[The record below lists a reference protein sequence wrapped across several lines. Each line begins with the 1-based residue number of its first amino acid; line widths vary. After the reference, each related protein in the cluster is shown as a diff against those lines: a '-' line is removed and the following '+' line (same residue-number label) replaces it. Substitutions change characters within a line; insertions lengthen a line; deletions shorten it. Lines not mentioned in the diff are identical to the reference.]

1 MFLNIEYLQWLWI
14 VPIGAFAFVM
24 AASRRRKA
32 RAQLAG
38 PNAATALKRETP
50 EGANLLRCILLL
62 CALALLVIALAGP
75 AWNPVEE
82 KVERQG
88 RDVVFVLDVSRSML
102 AEDLRPSRLE
112 RAKADVADCITALQG
127 DRVALV
133 AFAGNAVVQCPLT
146 HDYGFFRMML
156 ADLTP
161 ESVTRGGTNLGD
173 ALRLAQKQVFDGEEK
188 EFKDVILITDG
199 EDHDSLPVAAA
210 QELGAAGIRLI
221 AIGIGDDTMGAP
233 IQVTDERGY
242 KSNLKYHGEV
252 VRSKLDSKT
261 LREMA
266 QATPGGVYLPVGTNA
281 FDLRETYSRLVA
293 SAAQRQLDAEVVVHL
308 QPKYQIFLGA
318 AMLLL
323 ALAALLP
330 RRRCIALLPLAL
342 LLLSANALNAQNA
355 RELFREGNKALK
367 SDPAQAIQFYDQAA
381 QALGETQWKEL
392 EFNRA
397 LAHYRSGSP
406 ENLAQAKELLLNAVE
421 LNRSSK
427 NENENFDNN
436 CQLLLGNVNYSLAKV
451 AYETALPA
459 KDSDNPQEIQQALQ
473 LVESHKDA
481 INDAIHSLKQAK
493 TNRRNRTAVQH
504 ALKQS
509 RILRK
514 ELHELEKE
522 LREKLKEQQQN
533 QQNQQEQRDQR
544 DQQNQQQQK
553 GQQNQQD
560 QRDQQD
566 KQDQQQ
572 SQESQESQQQQQ
584 DQQGQQDKQDQQ
596 QSQESQE
603 SQESQQQQQDQ
614 QFQNQEPKAAQAV
627 KSEEQ
632 ETPPDNQLQPL
643 EQELQQ
649 VINAEKLHRMQQRA
663 RQSRQNPVDKDW

>member
-1 MFLNIEYLQWLWI
+1 MFTQISYLNLLWGIPVLGILYLAL
-14 VPIGAFAFVM
+14 
-24 AASRRRKA
+24 ASRRRKA

-38 PNAATALKRETP
+38 PNASTALKRETP
-50 EGANLLRCILLL
+50 DGANLLRGILLL
-62 CALALLVIALAGP
+62 CAVALLVIALAGP

-88 RDVVFVLDVSRSML
+88 RDVVFILDVSRSML

-221 AIGIGDDTMGAP
+221 AIGIGDDTVGAP

-308 QPKYQIFLGA
+308 QPKYQFFLGA
-318 AMLLL
+318 AMFLL
-323 ALAALLP
+323 ALAAILP
-330 RRRCIALLPLAL
+330 RRRRIALLPLGL
-342 LLLSANALNAQNA
+342 LLLSANVLNAQNA
-355 RELFREGNKALK
+355 RELFREGNKVLK
-367 SDPAQAIQFYDQAA
+367 PI
-381 QALGETQWKEL
+381 
-392 EFNRA
+392 
-397 LAHYRSGSP
+397 
-406 ENLAQAKELLLNAVE
+406 
-421 LNRSSK
+421 
-427 NENENFDNN
+427 
-436 CQLLLGNVNYSLAKV
+436 
-451 AYETALPA
+451 
-459 KDSDNPQEIQQALQ
+459 
-473 LVESHKDA
+473 
-481 INDAIHSLKQAK
+481 
-493 TNRRNRTAVQH
+493 
-504 ALKQS
+504 
-509 RILRK
+509 
-514 ELHELEKE
+514 
-522 LREKLKEQQQN
+522 
-533 QQNQQEQRDQR
+533 
-544 DQQNQQQQK
+544 
-553 GQQNQQD
+553 
-560 QRDQQD
+560 
-566 KQDQQQ
+566 
-572 SQESQESQQQQQ
+572 
-584 DQQGQQDKQDQQ
+584 
-596 QSQESQE
+596 
-603 SQESQQQQQDQ
+603 
-614 QFQNQEPKAAQAV
+614 PK
-627 KSEEQ
+627 
-632 ETPPDNQLQPL
+632 
-643 EQELQQ
+643 
-649 VINAEKLHRMQQRA
+649 R
-663 RQSRQNPVDKDW
+663 